1 MSQSKA
7 VRRHV
12 RLQTSDIAAD
22 AMIFRLPWPQ
32 VSTVITLM
40 RDSMFKARL
49 AEVYRITKSQ
59 LEVSFEQPRLIDH
72 A

>member
-7 VRRHV
+7 VRRQV
-12 RLQTSDIAAD
+12 RSQTSDIAAD
-22 AMIFRLPWPQ
+22 AMIFRLPWEQ
-32 VSTVITLM
+32 VSTVLTLM
-40 RDSMFKARL
+40 RDSLFKARL

-59 LEVSFEQPRLIDH
+59 LEVSLEQLRLTNH